1 MPNKK
6 ITQLPPSA
14 TPLTGA
20 EIVPVVQS
28 SATVQTTVDSLG
40 SGIGYTPAG
49 TGAVATTVQTKLR
62 ESVSVKDFGAVGD
75 GVTDDTAAL
84 QAALNSSKIVY
95 LPIGKYRITST
106 LLIRP
111 TSNRNTGF
119 IGAGATRY
127 PYTTQAGGPTWNG
140 QQESVIYYDGAVS
153 STAAVIAASSTAV
166 GVEPAATFDATIWT
180 LEMRDVTLD
189 ANDKAGY
196 GFYGARVQD
205 VQFWHVRARGA
216 TLAGISINGSYSG
229 SIDSCRCYLNPGR
242 GFEMGAAD
250 ARYGWTAQDKVNAVY
265 IYDLHCDANG
275 SASTFRQTDPVLRKE
290 GCGVYFGPHR
300 SVHIFGVVSEN
311 NFGAN
316 IVFEPTST
324 GNTIHGYYTEL
335 GCKYAPGGVGTDAI
349 SLGYATKQWGVLFV
363 GSASALNCRLVDGIC
378 AVDALWMTGTE
389 PTSTRKESAFE
400 IYNCSL
406 ATGGVTA
413 DWGNYRL
420 VNCAFEL
427 ETITGTQPVGAF
439 TIKGGLE
446 FGAGLSVLDNY
457 TEGTWTPA
465 LAGSTISGTGWAYS
479 VQAGGYTRIGRQVF
493 VTGRIVLSAVS
504 VDATGGIRITGL
516 PFVCLNSNIAISA
529 ALVNANALTTAVVQT
544 LGQVSNN
551 TSVITL
557 TRRTAASAS
566 DSTLVLADLSAT
578 SSFVFSANYIAA

>member
-1 MPNKK
+1 
-6 ITQLPPSA
+6 
-14 TPLTGA
+14 
-20 EIVPVVQS
+20 
-28 SATVQTTVDSLG
+28 
-40 SGIGYTPAG
+40 
-49 TGAVATTVQTKLR
+49 
-62 ESVSVKDFGAVGD
+62 
-75 GVTDDTAAL
+75 
-84 QAALNSSKIVY
+84 
-95 LPIGKYRITST
+95 
-106 LLIRP
+106 
-111 TSNRNTGF
+111 
-119 IGAGATRY
+119 
-127 PYTTQAGGPTWNG
+127 
-140 QQESVIYYDGAVS
+140 
-153 STAAVIAASSTAV
+153 
-166 GVEPAATFDATIWT
+166 
-180 LEMRDVTLD
+180 
-189 ANDKAGY
+189 
-196 GFYGARVQD
+196 
-205 VQFWHVRARGA
+205 
-216 TLAGISINGSYSG
+216 
-229 SIDSCRCYLNPGR
+229 
-242 GFEMGAAD
+242 MGAAD
-250 ARYGWTAQDKVNAVY
+250 ARYSWTAQDKVNALY

-275 SASTFRQTDPVLRKE
+275 SASTFRESDPVLRKE

-363 GSASALNCRLVDGIC
+363 GSTSALNCRLVDGIC

-420 VNCAFEL
+420 VNCALEL
-427 ETITGTQPVGAF
+427 QTITGTQPVGAF
-439 TIKGGLE
+439 TVKGGLE
-446 FGAGLSVLDNY
+446 FGAGLGVLDNY

-493 VTGRIVLSAVS
+493 VTGRIVLSTVS
-504 VDATGGIRITGL
+504 TDATGSIRITGL

-529 ALVNANALTTAVVQT
+529 AVINANSLTTAVVQT

-551 TSVITL
+551 TSIITL
-557 TRRTAASAS
+557 TRRTVASAS
-566 DSTLVLADLSAT
+566 DASLVLADLSAT